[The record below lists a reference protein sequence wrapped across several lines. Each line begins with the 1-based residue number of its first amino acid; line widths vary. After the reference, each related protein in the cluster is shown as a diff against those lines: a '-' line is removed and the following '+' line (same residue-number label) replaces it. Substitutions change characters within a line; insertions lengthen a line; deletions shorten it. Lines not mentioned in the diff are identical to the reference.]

1 MAVPSGACY
10 RHFMAGRACLILGS
24 SLDGIV
30 RRPTHIEMLQR
41 LNFPLATGQAARLL
55 DLTEPQLA
63 ETVRRGKV
71 DPPPPVRAG
80 RRMWTRDNILQAAA
94 ALGILTD
101 ELRAKL
107 GEEVS
112 Q

>member
-1 MAVPSGACY
+1 VQPQGGVNLGFVERRGVPPPGQ
-10 RHFMAGRACLILGS
+10 
-24 SLDGIV
+24 
-30 RRPTHIEMLQR
+30 RRMSNTPR
-41 LNFPLATGQAARLL
+41 FPLSTGQAAHLL
-55 DLTEPQLA
+55 NLTEPQLA

-80 RRMWTRDNILQAAA
+80 RRLWTRDNILQAAA

-101 ELRAKL
+101 ELRARL
-107 GEEVS
+107 EVEVADG